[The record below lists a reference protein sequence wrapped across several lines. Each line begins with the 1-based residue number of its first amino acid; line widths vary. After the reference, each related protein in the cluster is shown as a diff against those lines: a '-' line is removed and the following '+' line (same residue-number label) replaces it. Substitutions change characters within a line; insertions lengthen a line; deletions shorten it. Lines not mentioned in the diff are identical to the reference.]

1 MASILK
7 VDKLDPQSGTALEI
21 GTSGDTISL
30 PSGATLDISA
40 STLTPPATMPAS
52 SGANLTA
59 LAAGNISTG
68 TLAVARGGTGTTSY
82 TPGFTVADE
91 WILTS
96 PFQGDADPIASNLS
110 KIESATANVMTE
122 SSGIF
127 TFPLTGFYCVIWNV
141 VIRLDGGSSE
151 SERGNWY
158 TRFTIND
165 ADYDFV
171 SNPIGLTSSGT
182 NTYDS
187 TTGLRIVDVTDVA
200 NCKVKFG
207 VDSSNTATYTRGGAD
222 PGESACKFFFFRLGD
237 T

>member
-1 MASILK
+1 MASVLK

-21 GTSGDTISL
+21 GTSGDTVSL

-68 TLAVARGGTGTTSY
+68 TLATARGGTGTTSY

-96 PFQGDADPIASNLS
+96 SFQGDADPISSNLS
-110 KIESATANVMTE
+110 KIESATGNVMTE

-127 TFPLTGFYCVIWNV
+127 TFPLTGFYCVIWNL
-141 VIRLDGGSSE
+141 ILRLDSGDE
-151 SERGNWY
+151 KGNWY

-165 ADYDFV
+165 ADYDFQSAPV
-171 SNPIGLTSSGT
+171 TMTSVGVNSY
-182 NTYDS
+182 NS
-187 TTGLRIVDVTDVA
+187 TTGVRVVDVTDVS
-200 NCKVKFG
+200 NCKVMFG
-207 VDSSNTATYTRGGAD
+207 ADSSNTNTYTRGGAD
-222 PGESACKFFFFRLGD
+222 PGETACRFFFFRLGD

>member
-1 MASILK
+1 MSLLNVNAIEPST
-7 VDKLDPQSGTALEI
+7 GTDITLGA
-21 GTSGDTISL
+21 SGDTTTV
-30 PSGATLDISA
+30 PSGATFDISA

-52 SGANLTA
+52 SGVNLTA
-59 LAAGNISTG
+59 LNADNISSG

-127 TFPLTGFYCVIWNV
+127 TFPLTGFYCVMWNV
-141 VIRLDGGSSE
+141 VIRLDSGDE
-151 SERGNWY
+151 KGNWY

-222 PGESACKFFFFRLGD
+222 PGELACKFFFFRLGD